1 MSLRSRPLWYEGQLL
16 RPQHLQHLLRWQEA
30 LVERRLA
37 AAYPTAWGVHSLR
50 VDPTQLPLGRLGFEA
65 ITAVLPDGTP
75 VLAPI
80 EDLPPPGRAIPPEA
94 AGRRVLLAVPARVGD
109 GPEETRYEPRTQPAR
124 DTTGTAPLADITV
137 GLPRLSLVLEGEPLD
152 DLVAMPVARIARI
165 DASGAVALDEGF
177 IPPSLRLGAHPAMIG
192 IAREV
197 AAMLAARADALAAR
211 VDPARAGAD
220 LASTIAFMLLQTLN
234 GAEPVFAE
242 FARQPESPPELLHR
256 ELLRLAG
263 QLATFTRTGRRPES
277 LPAWSHAEPA
287 PPLAAVLTAVR
298 EAMSS
303 LATETAVSLPLIAR
317 GSGTWVSPI
326 TDRTLLA
333 GADFVLAVRA
343 DIDPERLRATFPG
356 QAKIGPVEAIRDLV
370 NLQLPGIPLRPA
382 PVAPRE
388 LPFRTGTVYLALDR
402 NTELWS
408 GLQSSPAFALHV
420 AGEYPGLALEFWAIQ
435 RSG

>member
-37 AAYPTAWGVHSLR
+37 AANPSAWGVHTLR

-65 ITAVLPDGTP
+65 IAAVLPDGTP

-80 EDLPPPGRAIPPEA
+80 EDPPPPGRAIPPEA
-94 AGRRVLLAVPARVGD
+94 AGRRVLLAVPARAGD
-109 GPEETRYEPRTQPAR
+109 GPEAARFEPRTQPAR
-124 DTTGTAPLADITV
+124 DTTGEALMADITI

-152 DLVAMPVARIARI
+152 DLVAMPIARIARI
-165 DASGAVALDEGF
+165 DANGAVALDEAF
-177 IPPSLRLGAHPAMIG
+177 IPPSLRLGAHPAMTG
-192 IAREV
+192 MAREV
-197 AAMLAARADALAAR
+197 AAMLAARADTLAAR
-211 VDPARAGAD
+211 VDPARAGVD
-220 LASTIAFMLLQTLN
+220 LAGTIAFMLLQALN
-234 GAEPVFAE
+234 GAEPVFSE
-242 FARQPESPPELLHR
+242 FARQPEAAPELLHR

-263 QLATFTRTGRRPES
+263 QLATFTRTARRPEA
-277 LPAWSHAEPA
+277 LPAWSHAEPG
-287 PPLAAVLTAVR
+287 PPLAAVLDAVR
-298 EAMSS
+298 QAMSS
-303 LATETAVSLPLIAR
+303 LATESAVSLPLIAR

-326 TDRTLLA
+326 TDRALLT

-370 NLQLPGIPLRPA
+370 NLQLPGIALRPA

-402 NTELWS
+402 GSELWPR
-408 GLQSSPAFALHV
+408 LQSSPAFALHV

-435 RSG
+435 RGG